1 MISPRLRFQMFL
13 TMKKLEKDH
22 FDMNP
27 ASLVSGDDLILLSDT
42 PLKQKALIALADL
55 KVIRLS
61 YTDNH
66 MSSISRMQGS
76 TLYLLARSEIWM
88 NRIGGF
94 AVGIMSA
101 LIVEHFI
108 SLLF

>member
-66 MSSISRMQGS
+66 LSSISRMQGS
-76 TLYLLARSEIWM
+76 TLYLLGRSELWI
-88 NRIGGF
+88 NRIAGF
-94 AVGIMSA
+94 LCGIVFSLVIES
-101 LIVEHFI
+101 LIR
-108 SLLF
+108 LLL